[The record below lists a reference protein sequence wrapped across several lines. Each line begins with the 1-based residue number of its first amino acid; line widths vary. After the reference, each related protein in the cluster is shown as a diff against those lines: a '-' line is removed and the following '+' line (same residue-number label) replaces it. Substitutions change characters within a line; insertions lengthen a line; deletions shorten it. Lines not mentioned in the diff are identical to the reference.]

1 MTHPLRILF
10 AGTPDFAA
18 TTLAALLDSPYPI
31 CAVYTQPD
39 RRAGRGR
46 RLTAPPVKQL
56 AQRHGL
62 PVRQPTALRDPA
74 VQAALADWQAD
85 VMVVVAYGLILPRTV
100 LDLPRLGCLN
110 IHASLLPRWRGA
122 APIQHAILA
131 GDSETGISIMQ
142 MKAGLDTGPILHQ
155 VHCPITA
162 HDTGGSL
169 HDTLADLGAQT
180 LLDTLA
186 TVATGTAVATPQ
198 DATQTT
204 YAAKLDKAGA
214 RLDWTR
220 TATELARAVRAFNP
234 WPVSHTR
241 SDEQALRVWRAQAIA
256 APATHARTTPGTIV
270 HAGREGIDVATRDGL
285 LRLLELQTSGGRAQ
299 PVDHFMN
306 GHAAL
311 VLPGRQLV

>member
-18 TTLAALLDSPYPI
+18 TTLAALLDGPYPV

-46 RLTAPPVKQL
+46 TLTAPPVKQL
-56 AQRHGL
+56 AQHQGL
-62 PVRQPTALRDPA
+62 PVRQPTTLRDPA

-85 VMVVVAYGLILPRTV
+85 VMVVAAYGLILPPAV

-142 MKAGLDTGPILHQ
+142 MKAGLDTGPVLHQ
-155 VHCPITA
+155 VRCPITT

-169 HDTLADLGAQT
+169 HDTLADLGARA

-198 DATQTT
+198 DATQAT

-241 SDEQALRVWRAQAIA
+241 SGEQTLRVWQAQAIA
-256 APATHARTTPGTIV
+256 GPATPAHTAPGTIV

-285 LRLLELQTSGGRAQ
+285 LRLLELQAPGGRAQ
-299 PVDHFMN
+299 PVAPFMN

-311 VLPGRQLV
+311 VLPGRQLL